1 MLDRALEDRR
11 VDEGEFDQLLAVA
24 HELGMSK
31 ERAIEVHQDYLRS
44 LVLVALD
51 DDVITDT
58 ERADLENVRH
68 LLGLTDSQVKCIMD
82 EAREIH
88 SQGVQARMG
97 EDPNYNG
104 LSGRSVCFTGTLQ
117 SSICGERVTKSMA
130 EESAEAAGMVV
141 HKTVTKSLDYL
152 VVADPETMSGKAKKA
167 RKLGVRILAEPVFW
181 QRLGISVE

>member
-1 MLDRALEDRR
+1 MADQGELDKVHVNEGLEQYLRDVLEATRSPQEWGLGDL
-11 VDEGEFDQLLAVA
+11 VGKI
-24 HELGMSK
+24 ELG
-31 ERAIEVHQDYLRS
+31 
-44 LVLVALD
+44 
-51 DDVITDT
+51 
-58 ERADLENVRH
+58 ADPRDF
-68 LLGLTDSQVKCIMD
+68 GRIMD

-104 LSGRSVCFTGTLQ
+104 LAGRSVCFTGTLQ